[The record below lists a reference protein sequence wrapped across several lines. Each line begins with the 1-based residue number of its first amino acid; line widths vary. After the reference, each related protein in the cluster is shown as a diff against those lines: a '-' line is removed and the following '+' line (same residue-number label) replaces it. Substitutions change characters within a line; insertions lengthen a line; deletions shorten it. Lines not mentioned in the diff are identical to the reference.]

1 MAVVNRLKQLILDKS
16 SEWQRR
22 ITLKE
27 ITTATG
33 ISETTLIR
41 MQSPESKGIRYDVLD
56 RLCVFFGCQVGDIL
70 VHVLDEQAPAE

>member
-1 MAVVNRLKQLILDKS
+1 MAVVNRLEQLILDKS

-27 ITTATG
+27 ISEATG

-41 MQSPESKGIRYDVLD
+41 MRSSDSKGIRYDVLD
-56 RLCVFFGCQVGDIL
+56 RLCKFFEVGVGDIIHY
-70 VHVLDEQAPAE
+70 VPDEPSPE